1 MVWVTAMEITSARTI
16 EAPPGASICVTQQS
30 PVTMTRQHISESLKR
45 FLREQIQTVIR
56 LEVLLLLHRNRSR
69 LFTAPDVA
77 HELGF
82 DNDLAQQQ
90 LSELAAR
97 ELVEFNSEQCTYKY
111 GPVNA
116 AQRSMID
123 QLAASYSRQRV
134 PILSVILAEHPHRT
148 RRFSEAFRMIR
159 TND

>member
-1 MVWVTAMEITSARTI
+1 MAK
-16 EAPPGASICVTQQS
+16 QN
-30 PVTMTRQHISESLKR
+30 ISEGLKR
-45 FLREQIQTVIR
+45 FLREQIQTVFR

-69 LFTAPDVA
+69 SFTVTDVA
-77 HELGF
+77 RELGF
-82 DNDLAQQQ
+82 DDEMAQQQ
-90 LSELAAR
+90 LTKLITLELI
-97 ELVEFNSEQCTYKY
+97 ELNADHRSYKY
-111 GPVNA
+111 GPANA
-116 AQRSMID
+116 ALSSMVD

>member
-1 MVWVTAMEITSARTI
+1 MA
-16 EAPPGASICVTQQS
+16 
-30 PVTMTRQHISESLKR
+30 RQHISEGLKR
-45 FLREQIQTVIR
+45 FLREQIQTVFR
-56 LEVLLLLHRNRSR
+56 LEVLLLLHRNSSR
-69 LFTAPDVA
+69 VFTAADVA
-77 HELGF
+77 RELGF

-90 LSELAAR
+90 LTELAIR
-97 ELVEFNSEQCTYKY
+97 ELIEANTAQLNYTY

-116 AQRSMID
+116 ALVSMVD

-134 PILSVILAEHPHRT
+134 PILSVILAEHRHRT

>member
-16 EAPPGASICVTQQS
+16 EAPPGASICVTEQS
-30 PVTMTRQHISESLKR
+30 VTMTRQHISESLKR
-45 FLREQIQTVIR
+45 FLREQIQTVFR

-69 LFTAPDVA
+69 LFTAADVA

-90 LSELAAR
+90 LTELVVR
-97 ELVEFNSEQCTYKY
+97 ELVALNTEQHTYSY

-116 AQRSMID
+116 AQRSMVD